1 MIKSKDFSE
10 FLASRRTTRS
20 FKSTPVDSK
29 IIDEIIEDGL
39 TAPSWSNTRP
49 FMVAVASGEVRH
61 RISKDMLER
70 WAVGSGMTS
79 GSLKDKIKF
88 FLTPK
93 AWPLSDYPIM
103 KAYPKSLQ
111 PRARRVGKELYGLL
125 GVARGDKKARDAQW
139 AKNYEFF
146 NAPVEIFVF
155 IHKGLS
161 VFAANDA
168 GLFAENLMLSAHA
181 KGLGTCAQGAV
192 AIWPKAVHEE
202 FNIPKGYKL
211 IYGIAI
217 GYPDDAEVNTFKA
230 NRIGAEEIKKKKKKK
245 SPESGDDFVVVIS

>member
-1 MIKSKDFSE
+1 MIKSKDFSD
-10 FLASRRTTRS
+10 FLASRRSTRS
-20 FKSTPVDSK
+20 FKSTQVDTK
-29 IIDEIIEDGL
+29 IIDELIEDGL

-49 FMVAVASGEVRH
+49 FMVAVATGEVRD

-79 GSLKDKIKF
+79 GNFKDKIKF
-88 FLTPK
+88 LFTPR

-111 PRARRVGKELYGLL
+111 PRAKRVGKELYGML
-125 GVARGDKKARDAQW
+125 GVARGDRKARDAQW

-168 GLFAENLMLSAHA
+168 GLFAENLVLSAHA
-181 KGLGTCAQGAV
+181 KGLGTCSQGAV

-230 NRIGAEEIKKKKKKK
+230 HRIGSEEIKLRPGKATPG
-245 SPESGDDFVVVIS
+245 SDDGFILTIS

>member
-10 FLASRRTTRS
+10 FLSSRRSTRS
-20 FKSTPVDSK
+20 FKSDP
-29 IIDEIIEDGL
+29 IDAQVIEDLIKDGL

-49 FMVAVASGEVRH
+49 FLVAVASGEVRD
-61 RISKDMLER
+61 RISQDMLDR
-70 WAVGSGMTS
+70 WSVGSGMT
-79 GSLKDKIKF
+79 GGTFKDKIKF
-88 FLTPK
+88 FMTPK
-93 AWPLSDYPIM
+93 AWPISDYPIM
-103 KAYPKSLQ
+103 KPYPKSLQ

-125 GVARGDKKARDAQW
+125 GVARGDKKARNAQW

-181 KGLGTCAQGAV
+181 KGLGACAQGAV
-192 AIWPKAVHEE
+192 AIWPKAVHSE
-202 FNIPKGYKL
+202 FVIPKGYKL

-217 GYPDDAEVNTFKA
+217 GYPDDSEVNTFKA
-230 NRIGAEEIKKKKKKK
+230 NRIESKDISAKKK
-245 SPESGDDFVVVIS
+245 

>member
-20 FKSTPVDSK
+20 FKSDPVDPK
-29 IIDEIIEDGL
+29 LIEELLVDGL

-49 FMVAVASGEVRH
+49 FMVAVATGDVRD
-61 RISKDMLER
+61 RISQDMLER
-70 WAVGSGMTS
+70 WSVGSGMTS

-93 AWPLSDYPIM
+93 AWPISDYPIM
-103 KAYPKSLQ
+103 KPYPKSLQ
-111 PRARRVGKELYGLL
+111 PRARRVGKELYGML

-181 KGLGTCAQGAV
+181 KGLGACAQGAV
-192 AIWPKAVHEE
+192 AIWPKAVHRE
-202 FNIPKGYKL
+202 FNIPEGYKL
-211 IYGIAI
+211 VYGIAI
-217 GYPDDAEVNTFKA
+217 GYPDDTEVNSFQA
-230 NRIGAEEIKKKKKKK
+230 HRIGPEEIKLAAK
-245 SPESGDDFVVVIS
+245 

>member
-1 MIKSKDFSE
+1 MINSQDFSE
-10 FLASRRTTRS
+10 FVASRRTTRS
-20 FKSTPVDSK
+20 FSSK
-29 IIDEIIEDGL
+29 EVSPQLIEEIIQDGL

-49 FMVAVASGEVRH
+49 FMVAVATGEIRD

-70 WAVGSGMTS
+70 WSIGAGLIS

-88 FLTPK
+88 FLSPK
-93 AWPLSDYPIM
+93 AWPLSDYPVM
-103 KAYPKSLQ
+103 KPYPKSLQ

-125 GVARGDKKARDAQW
+125 GLARGDKKARDAQW

-146 NAPVEIFVF
+146 NAPVEMFVF

-192 AIWPKAVHEE
+192 AIWPKAVHRE

-211 IYGIAI
+211 IYGIAV
-217 GYPDDAEVNTFKA
+217 GYPDEAEVNSFQA
-230 NRIGAEEIKKKKKKK
+230 NRVPQEEITIKLK
-245 SPESGDDFVVVIS
+245 

>member
-1 MIKSKDFSE
+1 MINSQDFSE
-10 FLASRRTTRS
+10 FVASRRTTRS
-20 FKSTPVDSK
+20 FSSK
-29 IIDEIIEDGL
+29 EVSPQLIEEIIQDGL

-49 FMVAVASGEVRH
+49 FMVAVATGEIRD

-70 WAVGSGMTS
+70 WSVGAGLIS
-79 GSLKDKIKF
+79 GSFKDKIKF
-88 FLTPK
+88 FLSPK
-93 AWPLSDYPIM
+93 AWPLSDYPVM
-103 KAYPKSLQ
+103 KPYPKSLQ

-146 NAPVEIFVF
+146 NAPVEMFVF

-192 AIWPKAVHEE
+192 AIWPKAVHRE

-211 IYGIAI
+211 IYGIAV
-217 GYPDDAEVNTFKA
+217 GYPDEAEVNSFQA
-230 NRIGAEEIKKKKKKK
+230 NRVPQEEITIKLK
-245 SPESGDDFVVVIS
+245 

>member
-1 MIKSKDFSE
+1 MTVSKDFSE
-10 FLASRRTTRS
+10 FLAKRRSTRS
-20 FKSTPVDSK
+20 FKADPVDAK
-29 IIDEIIEDGL
+29 IIDDLLEDGL

-49 FMVAVASGEVRH
+49 FLVAVASGEVRD

-70 WAVGSGMTS
+70 WSVGSGMI
-79 GSLKDKIKF
+79 GGNLKDKLKF
-88 FLTPK
+88 IFTPK

-103 KAYPKSLQ
+103 KPYPKSLQ
-111 PRARRVGKELYGLL
+111 PRAKRVGKELYGML

-168 GLFAENLMLSAHA
+168 GLFAENLILSAQA

-192 AIWPKAVHEE
+192 AIWPKAVHKE
-202 FNIPKGYKL
+202 FVIPKGYKL
-211 IYGIAI
+211 IYGIAV
-217 GYPDDAEVNTFKA
+217 GYRDDAEVNTFQA
-230 NRIGAEEIKKKKKKK
+230 NRIGAEEIKAKVK
-245 SPESGDDFVVVIS
+245 

>member
-20 FKSTPVDSK
+20 FKSDPVDPNL
-29 IIDEIIEDGL
+29 IEELLVDGL
-39 TAPSWSNTRP
+39 SAPSWSNTRP
-49 FMVAVASGEVRH
+49 FMVAVATGDVRD
-61 RISKDMLER
+61 RISQDMLER
-70 WAVGSGMTS
+70 WSVGSGMTS

-93 AWPLSDYPIM
+93 AWPISDYPIM
-103 KAYPKSLQ
+103 KPYPKSLQ
-111 PRARRVGKELYGLL
+111 PRARRVGKELYGML

-181 KGLGTCAQGAV
+181 KGLGACAQGAV
-192 AIWPKAVHEE
+192 AIWPKAVHRE
-202 FNIPKGYKL
+202 FNIPEGYKL
-211 IYGIAI
+211 VYGIAI
-217 GYPDDAEVNTFKA
+217 GYPDDAQVNSFQA
-230 NRIGAEEIKKKKKKK
+230 HRIGPEEIKLAAK
-245 SPESGDDFVVVIS
+245 

>member
-1 MIKSKDFSE
+1 MTVSKDFSE
-10 FLASRRTTRS
+10 FLAKRRTTRS
-20 FKSTPVDSK
+20 FKSDPIEAK
-29 IIDEIIEDGL
+29 IIDELLEDGL

-49 FMVAVASGEVRH
+49 FLVAVASGEVRD

-70 WAVGSGMTS
+70 WSVGSGMIS
-79 GSLKDKIKF
+79 GNLKDKLKF
-88 FLTPK
+88 IFTPK

-103 KAYPKSLQ
+103 KPYPKSLQ
-111 PRARRVGKELYGLL
+111 PRAKRVGKELYGML

-168 GLFAENLMLSAHA
+168 GLFAENLILSAQA
-181 KGLGTCAQGAV
+181 KDLGTCAQGAV
-192 AIWPKAVHEE
+192 AIWPKAVHKE
-202 FNIPKGYKL
+202 FVIPKGYKL
-211 IYGIAI
+211 IYGIAV
-217 GYPDDAEVNTFKA
+217 GYRDDAEVNTFQA
-230 NRIGAEEIKKKKKKK
+230 NRIGAEEIKAKVK
-245 SPESGDDFVVVIS
+245 

>member
-1 MIKSKDFSE
+1 MITSKDFSE
-10 FLASRRTTRS
+10 FVASRRTTRS
-20 FKSTPVDSK
+20 FRSTP
-29 IIDEIIEDGL
+29 IDDRVIQELITDGL

-49 FMVAVASGEVRH
+49 FMVAVAKGEVRD
-61 RISKDMLER
+61 RISRDMLER
-70 WAVGSGMTS
+70 WSIGSAMTG
-79 GSLKDKIKF
+79 GSFKRKLK
-88 FLTPK
+88 FLVSPK
-93 AWPLSDYPIM
+93 AWPLSDYPIL

-111 PRARRVGKELYGLL
+111 PRSRRVGKELYSLL

-146 NAPVEIFVF
+146 NAPVELFVF
-155 IHKGLS
+155 IHKGLG

-192 AIWPKAVHEE
+192 AIWPKAVRKE

-211 IYGIAI
+211 VYGIAI
-217 GYPDDAEVNTFKA
+217 GYPDESPVNGFKA
-230 NRIGAEEIKKKKKKK
+230 NRIGPNEITNPNK
-245 SPESGDDFVVVIS
+245 

>member
-1 MIKSKDFSE
+1 MINSKDFSE
-10 FLASRRTTRS
+10 FVASRRTTRS
-20 FKSTPVDSK
+20 FSSK
-29 IIDEIIEDGL
+29 EVSPQLIEEIIQDGL

-49 FMVAVASGEVRH
+49 FMVAVSTGEIRD

-70 WAVGSGMTS
+70 WSIGAGLIS

-88 FLTPK
+88 FLSPK
-93 AWPLSDYPIM
+93 AWPLSDYPVM
-103 KAYPKSLQ
+103 KPYPKSLQ

-146 NAPVEIFVF
+146 NAPVEMFVF

-192 AIWPKAVHEE
+192 AIWPKAVHRE

-211 IYGIAI
+211 IYGIAV
-217 GYPDDAEVNTFKA
+217 GYPDEAEVNSFQA
-230 NRIGAEEIKKKKKKK
+230 NRVPQEEITIKLK
-245 SPESGDDFVVVIS
+245 

>member
-1 MIKSKDFSE
+1 MTVSKDFSE
-10 FLASRRTTRS
+10 FLAKRRTTRS
-20 FKSTPVDSK
+20 FKSDPVEAK
-29 IIDEIIEDGL
+29 IIDELLEDGL

-49 FMVAVASGEVRH
+49 FLVAVASGEVRD

-70 WAVGSGMTS
+70 WSVGSGMIS
-79 GSLKDKIKF
+79 GNLRDKLR
-88 FLTPK
+88 FLFTPK
-93 AWPLSDYPIM
+93 AWPLSDYPVM
-103 KAYPKSLQ
+103 KPYPKSLQ
-111 PRARRVGKELYGLL
+111 PRARRVGKELYGML

-168 GLFAENLMLSAHA
+168 GLFAENLMLSAQA

-192 AIWPKAVHEE
+192 AIWPKAVHKE
-202 FNIPKGYKL
+202 FVIPKGYKL
-211 IYGIAI
+211 IYGIAV
-217 GYPDDAEVNTFKA
+217 GYRDDAEVNTFQA
-230 NRIGAEEIKKKKKKK
+230 NRIGAEEIKAKVK
-245 SPESGDDFVVVIS
+245 

>member
-1 MIKSKDFSE
+1 MITSKELSQFV
-10 FLASRRTTRS
+10 ATRRSTRS
-20 FKSTPVDSK
+20 FQSTSVPQSV
-29 IIDEIIEDGL
+29 IEELLTDGL

-49 FMVAVASGEVRH
+49 FMVAVASGEVRD
-61 RISKDMLER
+61 RISKDMLQR
-70 WAVGSGMTS
+70 WSVASGMTS
-79 GSLKDKIKF
+79 GSIKDKLR
-88 FLTPK
+88 FLFTPS
-93 AWPLSDYPIM
+93 AWPLSDYPVM
-103 KAYPKSLQ
+103 KPYPKTLR
-111 PRARRVGKELYGLL
+111 PRARRVGKELYGML
-125 GVARGDKKARDAQW
+125 GVARGDRKARDAHW

-192 AIWPKAVHEE
+192 AIWPKAVHKE

-217 GYPDDAEVNTFKA
+217 GYPTDDEVNSFGA
-230 NRIGAEEIKKKKKKK
+230 NRIDPAE
-245 SPESGDDFVVVIS
+245 ISLRAK

>member
-1 MIKSKDFSE
+1 MINSKDFSE

-20 FKSTPVDSK
+20 FKSTPVEIK
-29 IIDEIIEDGL
+29 LIDELIEDGL

-49 FMVAVASGEVRH
+49 FMVAVATGEVRD
-61 RISKDMLER
+61 RISQDMLER
-70 WAVGSGMTS
+70 WSVGSGMTS
-79 GSLKDKIKF
+79 GSLIEKIRF

-181 KGLGTCAQGAV
+181 RGLGTCAQGAV
-192 AIWPKAVHEE
+192 AIWPKAVHKE
-202 FNIPKGYKL
+202 FNIPEGYKL

-217 GYPDDAEVNTFKA
+217 GYPDEAEVNSFKA
-230 NRIGAEEIKKKKKKK
+230 HRIGSDEI
-245 SPESGDDFVVVIS
+245 SIPTR

>member
-20 FKSTPVDSK
+20 FKSDPVDPK
-29 IIDEIIEDGL
+29 FIEELLVDGL

-49 FMVAVASGEVRH
+49 FMVAVATGDVRD
-61 RISKDMLER
+61 RISQDMLER
-70 WAVGSGMTS
+70 WSVGSGMTS

-93 AWPLSDYPIM
+93 AWPISDYPIM
-103 KAYPKSLQ
+103 KPYPKSLQ
-111 PRARRVGKELYGLL
+111 PRARRVGKELYGML

-181 KGLGTCAQGAV
+181 KGLGACAQGAV
-192 AIWPKAVHEE
+192 AIWPKAVHRE
-202 FNIPKGYKL
+202 FNIPEGYKL
-211 IYGIAI
+211 VYGIAI
-217 GYPDDAEVNTFKA
+217 GYPDDAEVNSFQA
-230 NRIGAEEIKKKKKKK
+230 HRIGPEEIKLAAK
-245 SPESGDDFVVVIS
+245 

>member
-1 MIKSKDFSE
+1 MTVSKDFSE
-10 FLASRRTTRS
+10 FLAKRRTTRS
-20 FKSTPVDSK
+20 FKSDPVDAK
-29 IIDEIIEDGL
+29 TIDELLEDGL

-49 FMVAVASGEVRH
+49 FLVAVASGEVRD

-70 WAVGSGMTS
+70 WSVGSGMIS
-79 GSLKDKIKF
+79 GNLRDKLR
-88 FLTPK
+88 FLFTPK
-93 AWPLSDYPIM
+93 AWPLSDYPVM
-103 KAYPKSLQ
+103 KPYPKSLQ
-111 PRARRVGKELYGLL
+111 PRARRVGKELYGML

-168 GLFAENLMLSAHA
+168 GLFAENLMLSAQA

-192 AIWPKAVHEE
+192 AIWPKAVHKE
-202 FNIPKGYKL
+202 FVIPKGYKL
-211 IYGIAI
+211 IYGIAV
-217 GYPDDAEVNTFKA
+217 GYRDDAEVNTFQA
-230 NRIGAEEIKKKKKKK
+230 NRIGAEEIKAKVK
-245 SPESGDDFVVVIS
+245 

>member
-20 FKSTPVDSK
+20 FKSDPVDPK
-29 IIDEIIEDGL
+29 LIEELLVDGL

-49 FMVAVASGEVRH
+49 FMVAVATGDVRD
-61 RISKDMLER
+61 RISQDMLER
-70 WAVGSGMTS
+70 WSVGSGMTS

-93 AWPLSDYPIM
+93 AWPISDYPIM
-103 KAYPKSLQ
+103 KPYPKSLQ
-111 PRARRVGKELYGLL
+111 PRARRVGKELYGML

-181 KGLGTCAQGAV
+181 KGLGACAQGAV
-192 AIWPKAVHEE
+192 AIWPKAVHRD
-202 FNIPKGYKL
+202 FNIPEGYKL
-211 IYGIAI
+211 VYGIAI
-217 GYPDDAEVNTFKA
+217 GYPDDAEVNSFQA
-230 NRIGAEEIKKKKKKK
+230 HRIGPEEIKLAAK
-245 SPESGDDFVVVIS
+245 